1 VIKMEKLASLNMLAG
16 TISPLSDDSVNI
28 SKNNVDDVPDDDA
41 IKMFVGQVPRSM
53 DEDDLKQFFEQ
64 FGPVHQLNVLRDK
77 STSVSRGCCFVTFYK
92 RKHALEAQNDL
103 HNIKTMPGMHHPIQM
118 KPADTE
124 NRNERKLFIGMVC
137 KKMTEDDIKAMFL
150 QFGSIEECTVL
161 RDDNGISR
169 GCAFVTFSNRQ
180 VAIVAIK
187 AMHHSL
193 TMEGCSSPLV
203 VKFADT
209 QKEKEQ
215 KKVQQVQTNL
225 WGLAGGT
232 CSSLG
237 QGYIQAGQGQSVGGL
252 IGSPLTVGA
261 APQLNGQ
268 LPQLNN
274 CTLLSLQQLLAS
286 QQQQQQLLGAQSLSA
301 FSQPLGV
308 SQHFLPPQDATNGAL
323 GGGQDLANYDMAQY
337 RALAFLQPGLFA
349 GSFQQPSNHH
359 PYLSIGQS
367 TSPLTTTT
375 SSHLDSS
382 LSTNTCLPYMQT
394 HMSPMNGLSVGV
406 EGMARTINPG
416 LGSVRNLESILTGG
430 KLKTPEGAYKPHSGP
445 DGANLFIY
453 HLPQEFSDND
463 LTQTFQPFGTIVS
476 AKVFIDKQTNLSKC
490 FGFVSYTT
498 NESAHSAIQAMNGFQ
513 IANKRLKVQLKRPK
527 DASKPY

>member
-1 VIKMEKLASLNMLAG
+1 MEMLTSLNMLAG
-16 TISPLSDDSVNI
+16 KLSPNSDTTGNI
-28 SKNNVDDVPDDDA
+28 SDSNGDDYPDDDA

-53 DEDDLKQFFEQ
+53 DEEALKDFFEQ
-64 FGPVHQLNVLRDK
+64 FGSVHQLNVLRDK
-77 STSVSRGCCFVTFYK
+77 ATGVSRGCCFVTFFK
-92 RKHALEAQNDL
+92 RKHALDAQNDL
-103 HNIKTMPGMHHPIQM
+103 HNIRTMPGMHHPIQM

-137 KKMTEDDIKAMFL
+137 KKLNEEDIKAMFV

-193 TMEGCSSPLV
+193 TMEGCSSPMV

-215 KKVQQVQTNL
+215 KKVQQIQTNL
-225 WGLAGGT
+225 WSLASVNSSGLSSGYPPIGQTQIQPTNGVEGLLGT
-232 CSSLG
+232 PLT
-237 QGYIQAGQGQSVGGL
+237 
-252 IGSPLTVGA
+252 IGSP
-261 APQLNGQ
+261 QLMGQ
-268 LPQLNN
+268 LPQQNN
-274 CTLLSLQQLLAS
+274 YNLLAIQQQLLSLQQ
-286 QQQQQQLLGAQSLSA
+286 QPQLLGSPNLST
-301 FSQPLGV
+301 FSQPMGLG
-308 SQHFLPPQDATNGAL
+308 QHFMPYQSTANGSLGESQNLATH
-323 GGGQDLANYDMAQY
+323 DLAQY
-337 RALAFLQPGLFA
+337 RALSYLQPGLSS
-349 GSFQQPSNHH
+349 GSIPLSMS
-359 PYLSIGQS
+359 PYLSLGQS
-367 TSPLTTTT
+367 SFPMSTSTTTHQPIT
-375 SSHLDSS
+375 SLPSNQATFIQTLSS
-382 LSTNTCLPYMQT
+382 QVTQGENM
-394 HMSPMNGLSVGV
+394 
-406 EGMARTINPG
+406 
-416 LGSVRNLESILTGG
+416 GSG
-430 KLKTPEGAYKPHSGP
+430 KIKTPDGTYKPSSGP

-453 HLPQEFSDND
+453 HLPQEFSDSD

-513 IANKRLKVQLKRPK
+513 IGNKRLKVQLKRPK

>member
-1 VIKMEKLASLNMLAG
+1 MEMLASLNMLAG
-16 TISPLSDDSVNI
+16 KLSPNSDATPNI
-28 SKNNVDDVPDDDA
+28 SDNNLDDYPDDDA

-53 DEDDLKQFFEQ
+53 DEEALKDFFEQ

-77 STSVSRGCCFVTFYK
+77 ATGVSRGCCFVTFYK
-92 RKHALEAQNDL
+92 RKHALDAQNDL
-103 HNIKTMPGMHHPIQM
+103 HNVKTMPGMHHPIQM

-137 KKMTEDDIKAMFL
+137 KKLNEEDIKAMFI
-150 QFGSIEECTVL
+150 QFGPIEECTVL

-193 TMEGCSSPLV
+193 TMEGCSSPMV

-215 KKVQQVQTNL
+215 KKVQQIQTNL
-225 WGLAGGT
+225 WSLASVNSTGVNSGYPPQIQSPNSVEGL
-232 CSSLG
+232 
-237 QGYIQAGQGQSVGGL
+237 V
-252 IGSPLTVGA
+252 GSPLTIGT
-261 APQLNGQ
+261 PQIMSH
-268 LPQLNN
+268 LPQNN
-274 CTLLSLQQLLAS
+274 YNLIALQQQLLSLQQQQQLIGSPGLSTFPQPLGIGQTFLPYQPASNSLLGETQNLAS
-286 QQQQQQLLGAQSLSA
+286 Q
-301 FSQPLGV
+301 
-308 SQHFLPPQDATNGAL
+308 
-323 GGGQDLANYDMAQY
+323 DLAQY
-337 RALAFLQPGLFA
+337 RALSCLQPA
-349 GSFQQPSNHH
+349 INTGSIPLSIS
-359 PYLSIGQS
+359 PYLSLGQS
-367 TSPLTTTT
+367 SYPLATPTT
-375 SSHLDSS
+375 SHQPPTTSTILHT
-382 LSTNTCLPYMQT
+382 LSCQSNQGENNM
-394 HMSPMNGLSVGV
+394 
-406 EGMARTINPG
+406 
-416 LGSVRNLESILTGG
+416 GSG
-430 KLKTPEGAYKPHSGP
+430 KIKTPDGTYKPSSGP

-453 HLPQEFSDND
+453 HLPQEFSDTD

-513 IANKRLKVQLKRPK
+513 IGNKRLKVQLKRPK